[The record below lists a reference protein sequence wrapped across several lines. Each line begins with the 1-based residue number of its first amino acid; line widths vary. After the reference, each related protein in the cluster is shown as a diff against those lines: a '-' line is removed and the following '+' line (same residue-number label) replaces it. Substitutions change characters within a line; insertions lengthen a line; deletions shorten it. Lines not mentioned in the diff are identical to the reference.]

1 MRKPLFYALMLAL
14 VALMTAACA
23 GNSASTL
30 SFDDLPA
37 DGDPVRGEQIYTQ
50 DSRVVAT
57 CTACHNADASGAP
70 TLIDYAAVA
79 GARVEGESARE
90 YTFYAI
96 VEPGR
101 YVVEGYGNAMPNRY
115 DEELS
120 AQDIADLI
128 AYLLDG

>member
-1 MRKPLFYALMLAL
+1 MRMIPLLAMIAALIL
-14 VALMTAACA
+14 AACG

-30 SFDDLPA
+30 TFDDLPA
-37 DGDPVRGEQIYTQ
+37 EADPVRGEQIYTQ

-57 CTACHNADASGAP
+57 CTACHNENATGAP
-70 TLIDYAAVA
+70 TLIDYAEVA
-79 GARVEGESARE
+79 GERVDGESAEE

-115 DEELS
+115 DEELT

-128 AYLLDG
+128 AYLLAE